1 MIGDFCTILTWEQL
15 YRCKLLVADGEIAT
29 DIVLTTVEIV
39 QLLKESTVQL
49 NDLPLALLDDTLT
62 LRARENQDELFG
74 AQDSAG
80 GHVEAAIS
88 LLAPEPGK

>member
-1 MIGDFCTILTWEQL
+1 M
-15 YRCKLLVADGEIAT
+15 AT
-29 DIVLTTVEIV
+29 DIVLTTIEIV
-39 QLLKESTVQL
+39 QLLKESSLQL

-80 GHVEAAIS
+80 GHIEAAIG
-88 LLAPEPGK
+88 LLASEPGK